1 MNVYTKWWVF
11 GPLIGL
17 LTLANIRC
25 QLFENNLFDTY
36 YDDAWPEVVCNDTTD
51 LIYRTADGRCNDLLI
66 PAMGMAG
73 TRMGRNI
80 NPELSYPDEATLLEP
95 NPRELSKELLTREDG
110 IKEVPFLNY
119 LAAAWIQFQIH
130 DWFEHGNRN
139 HADQIHVPVDYGDTH
154 DSGDGSMPVGRT
166 PDDSTRAPGSQYE
179 FAPTYLNENTAWWD
193 GSQIYGSDQETQNRL
208 RSFVD
213 GKMKVIDG
221 RLPIDPATGIP
232 DSGFT
237 KNWWVGLELM
247 HTLFVLEHN
256 QIADM
261 LKDTN
266 PSWNDERLFQVA
278 RLINTAV
285 IVKIHTVDWTPAI
298 LKNDILR
305 QAMFSNWKGFLPI
318 NSPRLGNP
326 ATDGIIGGPTLL
338 EGVPFSLTE
347 EFTAVYR
354 MHPLLRDELEV
365 RDYATDNVI
374 GLSTL
379 PEHALAGATQLSNEF
394 GIDQLIYSFGRTH
407 PGLLELNNY
416 PHFLQNFPFEP
427 GIPMTDLAAIDI
439 IRDRERG
446 IPRYNEF
453 RRQIGLNPITDFTDI
468 TPDLA
473 LAEKMRD
480 LYSDDIESIDVMVG
494 SFAEG
499 YRPPGYGFGETSFQI
514 FIAMASRRLMADR
527 FYTEDYRPEIYTDE
541 GMQWVDDSNFTKV
554 LVRNYPQLAGR
565 LDKVENGFFPW
576 DEENE
581 WYDVETRKK

>member
-1 MNVYTKWWVF
+1 MSAYMKWWVF

-36 YDDAWPEVVCNDTTD
+36 ADGDWPTVECTDADM
-51 LIYRTADGRCNDLLI
+51 IYRSADGRCNDLEL
-66 PAMGMAG
+66 PAMGMSG
-73 TRMGRNI
+73 MRMGRNI
-80 NPELSYPDEATLLEP
+80 QPDASFMEPEKLLEP
-95 NPRELSKELLTREDG
+95 NPREISKELLTRTDG
-110 IKEVPFLNY
+110 IREVPFLNY
-119 LAAAWIQFQIH
+119 LAASWIQFMIH
-130 DWFEHGNRN
+130 DWFEHGLRDHDN
-139 HADQIHVPVDYGDTH
+139 QIKVPVDSTDTH
-154 DSGDGSMPVGRT
+154 NSGDGTMPVGRT
-166 PDDSTRAPGSQYE
+166 PEDTSPHASDYDE
-179 FAPTYLNENTAWWD
+179 TYINENTAWWD

-213 GKMKVIDG
+213 GKMIVVNG
-221 RLPIDPATGIP
+221 RLPVDPEKGIVDTG
-232 DSGFT
+232 FNR
-237 KNWWVGLELM
+237 NWWIGLELM

-256 QIADM
+256 KIADM
-261 LKDTN
+261 LKSNYPDWT
-266 PSWNDERLFQVA
+266 DEQLFQTA
-278 RLINTAV
+278 RLINAAEMA
-285 IVKIHTVDWTPAI
+285 KIHTVDWTPAI

-305 QAMFSNWKGFLPI
+305 DAMFTNWRGLLPM
-318 NSPRLGNP
+318 NFPRLGNP
-326 ATDGIIGGPTLL
+326 ATDGIIAGPTLL

-365 RDYATDNVI
+365 RDAGTDQVI
-374 GLSTL
+374 GVSAL
-379 PEHALAGATQLSNEF
+379 PEHSFAGSTAVADSY
-394 GIDQLIYSFGRTH
+394 GISDLLYSFGRTH

-416 PHFLQNFPFEP
+416 PDFLMNFPFEE
-427 GIPMTDLAAIDI
+427 GVPMTDLGAVDI

-453 RRQIGLNPITDFTDI
+453 RRQIGLKPVSDFTDI
-468 TPDLA
+468 TPDVE

-480 LYSDDIESIDVMVG
+480 LYNDDIEALDVMIG

-527 FYTEDYRPEIYTDE
+527 FFTVDYRPEIYTPE
-541 GMQWVDDSNFTKV
+541 GLDWIDDVTFTRVLIRNFPE
-554 LVRNYPQLAGR
+554 LASQLEN
-565 LDKVENGFFPW
+565 VENGFFPW

-581 WYDVETRKK
+581 WFELKVRR

>member
-285 IVKIHTVDWTPAI
+285 TVKIHTVDWTPAI

-453 RRQIGLNPITDFTDI
+453 RRRCRHSDRLWHQPYCVGAPG
-468 TPDLA
+468 TPT
-473 LAEKMRD
+473 
-480 LYSDDIESIDVMVG
+480 G
-494 SFAEG
+494 
-499 YRPPGYGFGETSFQI
+499 
-514 FIAMASRRLMADR
+514 RRNAAGDRSCWRRWADR
-527 FYTEDYRPEIYTDE
+527 HRNRETD
-541 GMQWVDDSNFTKV
+541 GGDRHRAGARRGKIGGGA
-554 LVRNYPQLAGR
+554 AGR
-565 LDKVENGFFPW
+565 CGPFDRCG
-576 DEENE
+576 
-581 WYDVETRKK
+581 